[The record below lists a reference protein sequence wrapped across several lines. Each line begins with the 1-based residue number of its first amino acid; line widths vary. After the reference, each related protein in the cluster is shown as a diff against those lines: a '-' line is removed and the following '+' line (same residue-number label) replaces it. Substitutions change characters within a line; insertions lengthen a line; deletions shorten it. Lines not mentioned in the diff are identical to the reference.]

1 MTQTAHM
8 ENTWSPNYLVSA
20 SRLDYFDSSFL
31 FFVNV
36 VGALLFVFPSLYL
49 IRRDFGGFQSFSS
62 NRACCLFLF
71 FITYV
76 TASIVMCLSRL
87 LMLLCIPLS
96 STNSSKAVNKMVGKG
111 SFIFMKLTMCCAT
124 RCLIKV

>member
-36 VGALLFVFPSLYL
+36 VGALLLVSRPLYL
-49 IRRDFGGFQSFSS
+49 IWRDLGRFQSFSS

-71 FITYV
+71 FKT
-76 TASIVMCLSRL
+76 T
-87 LMLLCIPLS
+87 
-96 STNSSKAVNKMVGKG
+96 
-111 SFIFMKLTMCCAT
+111 
-124 RCLIKV
+124 